1 MFFKYI
7 ISHIKLI
14 IFFICFVAILLTVF
28 TLYKLPTSSVGYSL
42 LLCSFI
48 TFIFIVTDYIS
59 FIKKHRAL
67 KILKENISIS
77 NEHMPY
83 PTNII
88 EKDYQDLIE
97 ALFKAN
103 KKITT
108 EVHSKYAEMADY
120 YTLWIHQIKTP
131 ISAMKLILQSSNM
144 PDNCELSAELQKI
157 EGYAQMVLSY
167 LRLESDSTD
176 YIIRKYSLDQIIK
189 QAVRKYSSQFIR
201 KKIKLK
207 YQSVD
212 VNVLTDEKWLLFV
225 VEQILSNALKYTNS
239 GGEISIYLKTE
250 QVLCIRDSG
259 IGISPDDLPR
269 IFEKGFTGYNG
280 RTDKKASGIGLYL
293 CRRICTKLGH
303 QITASSESGI
313 GTEIMLDLSSNDML
327 TE

>member
-1 MFFKYI
+1 M
-7 ISHIKLI
+7 
-14 IFFICFVAILLTVF
+14 F
-28 TLYKLPTSSVGYSL
+28 TLYKLPPSSVGYSL

-77 NEHMPY
+77 NEHMPN

-108 EVHSKYAEMADY
+108 EVNSKYADMADY

-131 ISAMKLILQSSNM
+131 ISAMRLILQSSNM

-176 YIIRKYSLDQIIK
+176 YIIRKYSLDKIIK

-201 KKIKLK
+201 KKIRLK
-207 YQSVD
+207 YQSID

-239 GGEISIYLKTE
+239 GGEISIYLKPG
-250 QVLCIRDSG
+250 QVLCIKDSG
-259 IGISPDDLPR
+259 IGIASDDLPR

-303 QITASSESGI
+303 QITATSESGI
-313 GTEIMLDLSSNDML
+313 GTEITLDLSGNDIL
-327 TE
+327 TD